1 MTAIDKA
8 ILDTNENICKNI
20 KNIPSNERGFLSQN
34 LLGQLRNFVEYI
46 GLKLC
51 SGDLN
56 VNPNIEY
63 KERVRILKQ
72 LGSRTDLHFLYKL
85 HDLLQK
91 SASHY
96 TLDEN
101 ASERLM
107 LKYYEYLLKIK
118 TYLSQNCNL

>member
-8 ILDTNENICKNI
+8 ILDTSENICKNI
-20 KNIPSNERGFLSQN
+20 NKCTPSERGFLSQN

-51 SGDLN
+51 SDDIN
-56 VNPNIEY
+56 IDPNIEY
-63 KERVRILKQ
+63 NERRKILKKLALQ
-72 LGSRTDLHFLYKL
+72 HDLKFLYKL
-85 HDLLQK
+85 HELLQK

-107 LKYYEYLLKIK
+107 LKY
-118 TYLSQNCNL
+118 